1 MRIWN
6 PIPLIG
12 RDHELLPRILDNT
25 MIGES
30 LNNVFHAYSSVR
42 TKNPGIKY
50 MTLVSLERELAEEL
64 IDMKLNYLQDE
75 IQKILDK
82 WKYSSTTRF
91 IEDSKDGTINEAED
105 DAITLQHLLDQRD
118 ELFHVKDTWS

>member
-1 MRIWN
+1 
-6 PIPLIG
+6 
-12 RDHELLPRILDNT
+12 
-25 MIGES
+25 
-30 LNNVFHAYSSVR
+30 
-42 TKNPGIKY
+42 

-82 WKYSSTTRF
+82 WNYSSTTRF

-118 ELFHVKDTWS
+118 ELFQIKDTWSC